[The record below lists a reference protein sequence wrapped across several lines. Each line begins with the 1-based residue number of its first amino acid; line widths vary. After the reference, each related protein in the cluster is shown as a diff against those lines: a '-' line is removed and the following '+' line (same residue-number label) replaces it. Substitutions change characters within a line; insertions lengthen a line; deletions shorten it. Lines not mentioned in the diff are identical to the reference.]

1 MERDTI
7 MWVVIV
13 VLAIAVVYLTVQV
26 QKVGSGAQQIG
37 SAGSSL
43 SGGAI
48 DMSGWTETEKMEY
61 EHHGTLPARLQGSAQ
76 NVQAP
81 SMVGGC

>member
-43 SGGAI
+43 TGGAV

-76 NVQAP
+76 NAQAP